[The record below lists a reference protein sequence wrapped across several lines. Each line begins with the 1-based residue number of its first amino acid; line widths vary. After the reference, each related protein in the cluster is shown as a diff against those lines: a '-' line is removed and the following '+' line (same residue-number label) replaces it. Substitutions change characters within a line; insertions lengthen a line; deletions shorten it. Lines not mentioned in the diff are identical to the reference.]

1 MKEETME
8 SLGDI
13 LKKLTQKNT
22 SDGQTN
28 TLDSKETKVE
38 NSAKCSICKDTGWV
52 RKDVQIGH
60 PSFGKA
66 FPCRCQED
74 QVSKDRQEGLY
85 RYSNLK
91 NLARF
96 NFSNLVNPK
105 YDRDARNEKIFQ
117 ETLKAAKNFTEN
129 PSGWIVFCGPSGS
142 GKTHLAGAIAND
154 QIKHDRIALFVS
166 VPDLLDHLRSAFSP
180 TAEVFYDELFEQVRN
195 TPLLILDDL
204 GSQNSTPWAIEKLFQ
219 ILNHRYNLSLATV
232 ITTATPIDY
241 LEDRWRTR
249 LNDPQ
254 LSQVHQIGEWDTLPS
269 SKVNLG
275 APEPKLVKA
284 MTFDSFNINGNN
296 ADLGGRHSL
305 EAALKAA
312 MEFAKE
318 PKGWLVLLGPNGC
331 GKTHLSIAV
340 HSARVKNGASPFY
353 TFVPDFLDHLRSS
366 FNPES
371 LVKYDQLFEHVKY
384 VDLLIL
390 DGLGSER
397 ASTWAEEKL
406 NQIIVHRHSAELPTI
421 ITTTRQI
428 DELRESISSRLKDI
442 HLVALHPIGAPDY
455 RDSSRTKSNAKRFKD
470 LK

>member
-1 MKEETME
+1 M
-8 SLGDI
+8 
-13 LKKLTQKNT
+13 TQKNISDEQVNT
-22 SDGQTN
+22 SNNKDTEVN
-28 TLDSKETKVE
+28 
-38 NSAKCSICKDTGWV
+38 NSAKCPICKDTGWV
-52 RKDVQIGH
+52 RKAAKIGH
-60 PSFGKA
+60 SDFGKA
-66 FPCRCQED
+66 FPCRCQEE
-74 QVSKDRQEGLY
+74 QVSRDRQESLY

-96 NFSNLVNPK
+96 TFSNLTNPK
-105 YDRDARNEKIFQ
+105 DNVDERNKKTFQ
-117 ETLKAAKNFTEN
+117 ETLDAAKNFTEN
-129 PSGWIVFCGPSGS
+129 PTGWIVFCGPSGS

-154 QIKHDRIALFVS
+154 QIKHDRIALFAS

-180 TAEVFYDELFEQVRN
+180 TTEGFYDDLFDQVRN
-195 TPLLILDDL
+195 APLLILDDL
-204 GSQNSTPWAIEKLFQ
+204 GSQSSTPWAIEKLFQ
-219 ILNHRYNLSLATV
+219 ILNHRYNLSLPTV
-232 ITTATPIDY
+232 ITLATSIDY

-254 LSQVHQIGEWDTLPS
+254 LSQVHQTGEWSKLPS

-275 APEPKLVKA
+275 SPEPKLVKT
-284 MTFDSFNINGNN
+284 MTFDAFNIAGNN

-318 PKGWLVLLGPNGC
+318 PKGWLILLGPNGC

-340 HSARVKNGASPFY
+340 HSARVKSGARPFY
-353 TFVPDFLDHLRSS
+353 TFVPDLLDHLRSS

-397 ASTWAEEKL
+397 GSSWAEEKL

-428 DELRESISSRLKDI
+428 DELRESISSRLKDVR
-442 HLVALHPIGAPDY
+442 LVALHPIGAPDY
-455 RDSSRTKSNAKRFKD
+455 RDSSRSKANVKRFKD
-470 LK
+470 SK